1 MASRRRVL
9 GLIVLIIVLGAVAL
23 AVVSRLRS
31 PLRVPTEHQMLVY
44 DVPSD
49 IDEAPPPYVPFSL
62 ASFRRDQPSLREV
75 CAGIARA
82 ADDDAIDALVL
93 HVGEVDWGWA
103 RIAEFRDALA
113 RFRDSGKPV
122 YVSLEGGGEQSYLL
136 ASSADLVSMPETAIL
151 QLDGLTM
158 SAMFLRGT
166 YDKLGITPNFAS
178 VGEFKSAVETYT
190 RTGFSP
196 PAREALESLLDDE
209 YGLLV
214 DSLATARGL
223 APDSVRRLVDEG
235 PFTARAALQAGL
247 LDTLLDEPS
256 LDALAEQAAERSL
269 GTTPLARYVRG
280 GGDAAS
286 IGDTEI
292 ALVVASGAIVPGR
305 SRSNPWSGE
314 QCGSE
319 TVVGALREAR
329 NRHSV
334 KAILL
339 RIDSPGG
346 SGQASDDI
354 WQEIRRAR
362 TQKPVIVS
370 MSNLAASGGYYI
382 ACGADRIVAEPS
394 TITGSIGVFG
404 GKLNLLGLY
413 QKLGL
418 NIETVTRGRNAEM
431 LSPFRDFT
439 PEERQRY
446 QSQLDD
452 FYRVFLARV
461 AEGRGMSAERADS
474 LGRGRVWSGVSAKR
488 FGLVDTLGGM
498 GTALAVA
505 RLRAGIAE
513 GEPVRLELYP
523 HPKRSF
529 VRTFLEGLFEDPN
542 EDSGAATLSPVFAA
556 WLRGVEVPGRGD
568 ARPAALH
575 ARLPLTPEAPRRGP
589 AGPRLELPSVA
600 SRRATSSS
608 RAC

>member
-9 GLIVLIIVLGAVAL
+9 GTIVLVMVLGAVAL
-23 AVVSRLRS
+23 AVVGRLRK

-49 IDEAPPPYVPFSL
+49 IDEAPAPYLPFSL
-62 ASFRRDQPSLREV
+62 ASFRRDQLSLREV

-82 ADDDAIDALVL
+82 ADDGAVDALVL

-103 RIAEFRDALA
+103 RIAEFRDALG
-113 RFRDSGKPV
+113 RFRDAGKPV
-122 YVSLEGGGEQSYLL
+122 YVSLAGGGEQSYLL
-136 ASSADLVSMPETAIL
+136 ASGADVLSMPETALL

-196 PAREALESLLDDE
+196 PARTALESLLDDE
-209 YGLLV
+209 FGLLV
-214 DSLATARGL
+214 DSLAAARRL
-223 APDSVRRLVDEG
+223 APDSVRRLIDEG
-235 PFTARAALQAGL
+235 PFTARGARRAGL

-256 LDALAEQAAERSL
+256 LDALAERSAERHL
-269 GTTPLARYVRG
+269 GTAPFARYARG
-280 GGDAAS
+280 GGDAA
-286 IGDTEI
+286 IGDAEV

-305 SRSNPWSGE
+305 SRSNPWTGE

-319 TVVGALREAR
+319 TIVGALREAR
-329 NRHSV
+329 TRHSV

-362 TQKPVIVS
+362 AVKPVIVS

-418 NIETVTRGRNAEM
+418 NIETVSRGRNAEM

-439 PEERQRY
+439 PEERERY
-446 QSQLDD
+446 QAQLDD

-461 AEGRGMSAERADS
+461 SEGRGMSTAEADS
-474 LGRGRVWSGVSAKR
+474 LGRGRVWSGLSAQR

-505 RLRAGIAE
+505 RQRAGIPE
-513 GEPVRLELYP
+513 GESVRLELYP

-529 VRTFLEGLFEDPN
+529 WRTFVEGLFEDPN
-542 EDSGAATLSPVFAA
+542 EEPGAAALSPVFAA
-556 WLRGVEVPGRGD
+556 WL
-568 ARPAALH
+568 AAS
-575 ARLPLTPEAPRRGP
+575 RFP
-589 AGPRLELPSVA
+589 AGATLALLPY
-600 SRRATSSS
+600 TLDIH
-608 RAC
+608 

>member
-9 GLIVLIIVLGAVAL
+9 GWIVLLIVLGAVGL

-31 PLRVPTEHQMLVY
+31 PLRVPLEHQLLVY

-49 IDEAPPPYVPFSL
+49 IAEAPPPYAPLTL
-62 ASFRRDQPSLREV
+62 ASLRRDQPSLREV
-75 CAGIARA
+75 CAGITRA
-82 ADDDAIDALVL
+82 AGDDAVDALVL
-93 HVGEVDWGWA
+93 HVGDVDWGWA
-103 RIAEFRDALA
+103 RLAEFREALSG
-113 RFRDSGKPV
+113 FRESGKPV
-122 YVSLEGGGEQSYLL
+122 YASLAGGGEQSYLL
-136 ASSADLVSMPETAIL
+136 ACSADLVSMPETAVL

-214 DSLATARGL
+214 DSLATARSL
-223 APDSVRRLVDEG
+223 SPDSVRRLVDEG
-235 PFTARAALQAGL
+235 PFSARAALRAGL

-256 LDALAEQAAERSL
+256 LDALAERAAGRSL
-269 GTTPLARYVRG
+269 GATPLSRYVRG
-280 GGDAAS
+280 GGEAS
-286 IGDTEI
+286 SLGDPEI

-305 SRSNPWSGE
+305 SRSNPWSGD

-319 TVVGALREAR
+319 TVVAALREAR
-329 NRHSV
+329 NRNSV
-334 KAILL
+334 KAVLL
-339 RIDSPGG
+339 RVDSPGG

-354 WQEIRRAR
+354 WQEVRRVR
-362 TQKPVIVS
+362 TRKPVIVS

-382 ACGADRIVAEPS
+382 ACGADWIVAEPG

-404 GKLNLLGLY
+404 GKLNLMGLY

-439 PEERQRY
+439 PAERARY
-446 QSQLDD
+446 QGQLDE
-452 FYRVFLARV
+452 FYRGFLARV
-461 AEGRGMSAERADS
+461 AEGRGMSVERADS
-474 LGRGRVWSGVSAKR
+474 LGRGRVWSGAAAKR

-498 GTALAVA
+498 STAVA
-505 RLRAGIAE
+505 AARSRAGLAA
-513 GEPVRLELYP
+513 GSPVRLELYP
-523 HPKRSF
+523 RPKRSF
-529 VRTFLEGLFEDPN
+529 LRTFLEGLFEDP
-542 EDSGAATLSPVFAA
+542 DDDAGFAALSPVFAA
-556 WLRGVEVPGRGD
+556 WL
-568 ARPAALH
+568 A
-575 ARLPLTPEAPRRGP
+575 
-589 AGPRLELPSVA
+589 A
-600 SRRATSSS
+600 SRFPTGATLALLPYTLDI
-608 RAC
+608 R